1 MLAQIFE
8 HSGVSV
14 LIGLVALYF
23 AYRVMIQ
30 KDLKGV
36 LGKNKPEPED
46 KEGFSRDTGRLL
58 LFFAAGSFLMA
69 VLELFNP
76 TVALVQMAAWTV
88 AFFALWKKI
97 NDKYF

>member
-23 AYRVMIQ
+23 AYRVMVQ

-46 KEGFSRDTGRLL
+46 KEGFSRDTGRLQQGHRK
-58 LFFAAGSFLMA
+58 AAPVFCRRVIPDGG
-69 VLELFNP
+69 P
-76 TVALVQMAAWTV
+76 GAL
-88 AFFALWKKI
+88 
-97 NDKYF
+97 

>member
-1 MLAQIFE
+1 MCLLLQNSAIRTAELHAPKKAVKEKFLCW
-8 HSGVSV
+8 HRF
-14 LIGLVALYF
+14 LNIA
-23 AYRVMIQ
+23 AY
-30 KDLKGV
+30 
-36 LGKNKPEPED
+36 

>member
-23 AYRVMIQ
+23 AYRVMVQ

-36 LGKNKPEPED
+36 LGKNKPEPE
-46 KEGFSRDTGRLL
+46 E
-58 LFFAAGSFLMA
+58 
-69 VLELFNP
+69 
-76 TVALVQMAAWTV
+76 
-88 AFFALWKKI
+88 
-97 NDKYF
+97 

>member
-23 AYRVMIQ
+23 AYRVMVQ

-58 LFFAAGSFLMA
+58 LFFAAGRKDQH
-69 VLELFNP
+69 
-76 TVALVQMAAWTV
+76 TH
-88 AFFALWKKI
+88 
-97 NDKYF
+97 DKYTCDQPLFFHFSVLS

>member
-23 AYRVMIQ
+23 AYRVMVQ

-36 LGKNKPEPED
+36 LGKNKPEP
-46 KEGFSRDTGRLL
+46 GDTGRLL

-76 TVALVQMAAWTV
+76 TVALVQMAVWTV
-88 AFFALWKKI
+88 VFFALWKKI